1 MIWEA
6 RCLPVL
12 RQMLWPFWLCIFSF
26 VVLDVWAIRRAID
39 VVGIG
44 VHHCSTSMTYNFM
57 GTLSEL
63 LKFEIYN
70 TIIINYWN
78 LQAVLVETLAICQ
91 KVRKRAHHPTMAYR
105 LVLTVRW
112 TPYASFLRKAS
123 NFPLHRPTTQ
133 IWIRKAFIITKCKGE
148 AAELYF
154 RGQQDVPLGDSS
166 GTDSV
171 SPKHHRIACVEP
183 ILRPKV
189 CLKRFAIH
197 ILCQKK

>member
-1 MIWEA
+1 M
-6 RCLPVL
+6 
-12 RQMLWPFWLCIFSF
+12 
-26 VVLDVWAIRRAID
+26 RRVCD
-39 VVGIG
+39 VVRIG
-44 VHHCSTSMTYNFM
+44 ARHCSTSRTYNFM
-57 GTLSEL
+57 GTSSEL
-63 LKFEIYN
+63 LKFGIFNDVIIY
-70 TIIINYWN
+70 YRN

-91 KVRKRAHHPTMAYR
+91 KVRKRAHHPTMASR

-112 TPYASFLRKAS
+112 TPYASFLRKTS

-154 RGQQDVPLGDSS
+154 RGQQDVPLGDSA

-189 CLKRFAIH
+189 CLKRFPLH